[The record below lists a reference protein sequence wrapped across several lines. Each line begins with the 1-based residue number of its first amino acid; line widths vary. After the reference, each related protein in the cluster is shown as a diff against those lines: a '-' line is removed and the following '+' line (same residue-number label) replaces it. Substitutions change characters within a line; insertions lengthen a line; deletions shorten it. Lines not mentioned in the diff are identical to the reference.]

1 MGYILKGLAICL
13 LKGKS
18 FVLELVGALLHVLVA
33 SLELFNI
40 ELTDADLL
48 ILILI

>member
-1 MGYILKGLAICL
+1 
-13 LKGKS
+13 
-18 FVLELVGALLHVLVA
+18 LLHVLVA

-48 ILILI
+48 ILILIWKFIS